1 MLTYSGGDTLSVTRL
16 DDFLKFL
23 TTIFLT
29 QGAKKLMTFVAF
41 FKNNFKIKDYFCL
54 LLGQLLTKFGRYLF
68 QTSGYTGGT
77 VDKVFASYTRGTQF
91 KSSRR

>member
-1 MLTYSGGDTLSVTRL
+1 MLTYSSGDTLSVTRL
-16 DDFLKFL
+16 DDYLKFL
-23 TTIFLT
+23 TAIFLT
-29 QGAKKLMTFVAF
+29 LRGKKLMTFVAF
-41 FKNNFKIKDYFCL
+41 LKNNFKIIDFFCL
-54 LLGQLLTKFGRYLF
+54 LFGQLLTKLGRRLF